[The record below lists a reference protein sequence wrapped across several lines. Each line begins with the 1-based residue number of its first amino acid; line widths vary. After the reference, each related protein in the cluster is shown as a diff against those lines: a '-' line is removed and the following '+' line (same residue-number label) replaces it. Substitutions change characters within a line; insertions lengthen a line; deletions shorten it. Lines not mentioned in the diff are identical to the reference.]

1 MVISVQEQLLALS
14 MHSSEINEALA
25 MLNENEEEQER
36 HSSYGNGALAA
47 LGEDE
52 DKQETAFEL
61 SGDI

>member
-1 MVISVQEQLLALS
+1 